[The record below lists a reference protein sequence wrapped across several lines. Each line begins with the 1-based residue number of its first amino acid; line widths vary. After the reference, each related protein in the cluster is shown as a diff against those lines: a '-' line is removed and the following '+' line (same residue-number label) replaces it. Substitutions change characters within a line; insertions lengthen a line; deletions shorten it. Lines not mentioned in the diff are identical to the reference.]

1 MSRVNFVKNNNALFW
16 IFITNSIIV
25 LPSTEALYKSAK
37 TLFSIDY
44 IYIYIILGGLR
55 RTTRIACT
63 KCVNNSVT

>member
-44 IYIYIILGGLR
+44 IYIYNSR
-55 RTTRIACT
+55 WFTENYAN
-63 KCVNNSVT
+63 CVHKMC